1 MSNLFKA
8 IQADYSYLCK
18 NRYSHNYDTNI
29 RIYIMLPPDALL
41 HRMSGQKR
49 HGSHTEGSRSLD
61 VYPSRLCLAD
71 VGNHFTTNLDLFNN
85 F

>member
-1 MSNLFKA
+1 MKH
-8 IQADYSYLCK
+8 I
-18 NRYSHNYDTNI
+18 
-29 RIYIMLPPDALL
+29 LL
-41 HRMSGQKR
+41 HIILCCLLALSFTGCQDRKG

-71 VGNHFTTNLDLFNN
+71 VGNHFTTNLDFFNN